1 MAKSKS
7 SHRWIQAHEKDSYVQ
22 QARDEGFRSRAVYKL
37 QEIDQRDHLLKPGIT
52 VVDLGAAPGGWSQ
65 YAAKQLGPQ
74 GNVFALDILAMDPL
88 PGVEFLQGD
97 FQQETVLTELLDMLG
112 ERKVGLV
119 ISDMA
124 PNMSGIR
131 AVDQPRSMG
140 LSELALDFARRVLAP
155 GGALLVKVFQGE
167 GIEALTR
174 ELRDNFQRV
183 QVRKPKASRSQSR
196 ELYLLARG
204 YDV

>member
-1 MAKSKS
+1 MARSRS
-7 SHRWIQAHEKDSYVQ
+7 SHRWIEAHEKDSYVQ
-22 QARDEGFRSRAVYKL
+22 QAREAGFRSRAVYKL
-37 QEIDQRDHLLKPGIT
+37 AEIDQRDHLLKPGMT

-65 YAAKQLGPQ
+65 YAAGRVGPQ
-74 GNVFALDILAMDPL
+74 GMVFALDILPMDPL
-88 PGVEFLQGD
+88 AGVEFLQGD
-97 FQQETVLTELLDMLG
+97 FQQESVLDELLALLG
-112 ERKVGLV
+112 KRTVGLV

-140 LSELALDFARRVLAP
+140 LSELALDLAHQVLAP
-155 GGALLVKVFQGE
+155 GGALLIKVFQGE

-174 ELRDNFQRV
+174 ALRDSFQRV
-183 QVRKPKASRSQSR
+183 QVRKPQASRAHSR

-204 YDV
+204 YGV